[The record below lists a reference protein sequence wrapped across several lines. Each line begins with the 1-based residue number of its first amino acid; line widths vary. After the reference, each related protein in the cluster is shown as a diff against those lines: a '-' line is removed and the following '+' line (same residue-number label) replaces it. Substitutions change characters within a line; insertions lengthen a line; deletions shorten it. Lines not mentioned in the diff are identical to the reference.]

1 MGGRRAMRV
10 SEFMTAELLTVRPET
25 SIHEAATLMA
35 GRGVSGL
42 PVVDDAGRVV
52 GILTQGDLIIR
63 QKPRDPL
70 PWWRK
75 FFADPEALARDY
87 RKAVGTTAREVMTT
101 EVLCVGPEAPV
112 SAAAVMLDERRIRRL
127 PVVANG
133 RLVGIVSR
141 GDLVRALARAIPTPA
156 VTRPDGEIVRE
167 MRERLRREPW
177 ATPPLGIVLEARDGI
192 LALWGLVS
200 TDVERSAVET
210 MARAIPGVRGVE
222 SHLVVR
228 SEVPCVSY
236 V

>member
-1 MGGRRAMRV
+1 MRV
-10 SEFMTAELLTVRPET
+10 SEVMTAEVLTVRPET
-25 SIHEAATLMA
+25 PIHEAAVLMA
-35 GRGVSGL
+35 SRGISGL

-52 GILTQGDLIIR
+52 GILSEGDLIIR
-63 QKPRDPL
+63 QKPREPL
-70 PWWRK
+70 PWWRQ
-75 FFADPEALARDY
+75 FFADAEGLAREY
-87 RKAVGTTAREVMTT
+87 QKAVGTTAGEVMTT

-112 SAAAVMLDERRIRRL
+112 AAAAVILDERRIRRL

-141 GDLVRALARAIPTPA
+141 GDLVRALASAAPTPPA
-156 VTRPDGEIVRE
+156 SLSDGDLVRE

-177 ATPPLGIVLEARDGI
+177 ATTSGILFEARDGI

-200 TDVERSAVET
+200 TDLERSALET

-228 SEVPCVSY
+228 SAVPY
-236 V
+236 VYWV